1 VRPSQVRRVLVA
13 DDDPDMITILR
24 VNLEAEGYAV
34 DAAVDGQA
42 ALDLAR
48 GTRPDMIVLD
58 VMMPCIDGIA
68 VLTEM
73 RSDPDTRDIPIV
85 LLTAKSNDDDIWAG
99 WSAGADYY
107 LTKPFQLDELL
118 HFIEYLGT
126 QAQISLP

>member
-58 VMMPCIDGIA
+58 VMMPRIDGIA

-99 WSAGADYY
+99 WQAGADYY

>member
-1 VRPSQVRRVLVA
+1 MRPSQVRRVLVA
-13 DDDPDMITILR
+13 DDDPDMVTILR

-58 VMMPCIDGIA
+58 VMMPRIDGIA

-99 WSAGADYY
+99 WQAGADYY

-118 HFIEYLGT
+118 HFIDYLGT

>member
-1 VRPSQVRRVLVA
+1 MRPSQVRRVLVA

-73 RSDPDTRDIPIV
+73 RADPDTRDIPIV

>member
-1 VRPSQVRRVLVA
+1 MRPAHVRRVLVA

-118 HFIEYLGT
+118 HFIDYLGT

>member
-1 VRPSQVRRVLVA
+1 MRPSQVRRVLVA
-13 DDDPDMITILR
+13 DDDPDMVTILR

-58 VMMPCIDGIA
+58 VMMPRIDGIT

-99 WSAGADYY
+99 WQAGADYY

>member
-1 VRPSQVRRVLVA
+1 MRPSQVRRVLVA